1 MLELEENSKLLQT
14 LEQKLKDLGDSL
26 WHCKNAKKVGR
37 IRKTNNGTKLLG
49 RYPKINTSIRS
60 NKKNKK

>member
-26 WHCKNAKKVGR
+26 WHRKNAKKIRR
-37 IRKTNNGTKLLG
+37 IRKTNNVTKLLG
-49 RYPKINTSIRS
+49 RQPKIDTSIKS